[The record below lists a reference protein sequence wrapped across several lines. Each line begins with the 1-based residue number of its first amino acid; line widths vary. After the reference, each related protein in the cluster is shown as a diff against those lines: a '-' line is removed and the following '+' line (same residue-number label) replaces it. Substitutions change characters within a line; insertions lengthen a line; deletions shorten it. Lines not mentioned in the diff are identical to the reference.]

1 MEFLTEKQ
9 KEVLQNLQNIFPNKD
24 VNSLIQIITQHE
36 VPDEGNIIMEI
47 MENDEENQNPNVNDN
62 VEVIANLLKEYLPFV
77 VFEFLDQK
85 ALEFQ
90 NQPMHVIQAYISEVL
105 DDQSKVPTKKNQA
118 KAKKTHSLTIER
130 LLIKYP
136 DPKEHFVQKESKVSD
151 AYKACTRNR
160 LKVLF
165 PKQSAKKID
174 QVLAKNKWHF
184 LPSYKDLKKARST
197 MKNPRVLKKFE
208 LEQFENK
215 ALAEEVFFADHE
227 TTIQEILDKKQNSSA
242 IFECQCCFDDKVL
255 LEDMISCDQEHMFC
269 PQCVNR
275 GCETAIG
282 DSKTEL
288 KCFADCDGK
297 FPLSSI
303 QRVLDP
309 VIFEKY
315 CQRLQIEEI
324 VAAGIQGLEHC
335 RHCGRGN
342 ICSPNSKV
350 FYCINEECLK
360 HTCRL
365 CNEDDH
371 EGLTCE
377 EVEKDVET
385 KNRIMIEEKMT
396 EALIRNCYYCN
407 NPFMKTEGCNRMRCP
422 NPKCRKSMCYVC
434 RQPVQHYEHF
444 YNTDNGGRPEP
455 GKCPLYINEERLHAQ
470 EVQKAAKEAK
480 KNLDPN
486 VKLKHDPTKDVLGQE
501 KN

>member
-9 KEVLQNLQNIFPNKD
+9 KEVLQNLQNIFPNKE

-62 VEVIANLLKEYLPFV
+62 VEVIASLLKEYLPFV

-118 KAKKTHSLTIER
+118 KAKKTQSLTIER

-151 AYKACTRNR
+151 AYKSCTRNR

-184 LPSYKDLKKARST
+184 LPSYKDLKKARKTT
-197 MKNPRVLKKFE
+197 MKNPRDLKKVE
-208 LEQFENK
+208 LGESENK

-227 TTIQEILDKKQNSSA
+227 SKIQDILDKKLNSSA
-242 IFECQCCFDDKVL
+242 TFECQCCFDDKVH
-255 LEDMISCDQEHMFC
+255 LEDLISCDQEHMFC

-282 DSKTEL
+282 DSKDEL

-324 VAAGIQGLEHC
+324 VAAGVQDLEYC
-335 RHCGRGN
+335 KNCGSAN
-342 ICSPNSKV
+342 VCNPNSKV
-350 FYCINEECLK
+350 FFCQNEECLK
-360 HTCRL
+360 EFKQSLFITH
-365 CNEDDH
+365 H
-371 EGLTCE
+371 
-377 EVEKDVET
+377 
-385 KNRIMIEEKMT
+385 
-396 EALIRNCYYCN
+396 
-407 NPFMKTEGCNRMRCP
+407 
-422 NPKCRKSMCYVC
+422 
-434 RQPVQHYEHF
+434 
-444 YNTDNGGRPEP
+444 
-455 GKCPLYINEERLHAQ
+455 
-470 EVQKAAKEAK
+470 
-480 KNLDPN
+480 
-486 VKLKHDPTKDVLGQE
+486 
-501 KN
+501 